1 MTITEAQMNSLIL
14 QLEKLKDEIMDR
26 EISYSSVYYKTLPPN
41 NLESARNLLH
51 YLALRSFDLR
61 PLQEELTNYGLS
73 SLSHAEAFTRGNIEN
88 ILQLLYR
95 ISGRE
100 PSNKYKNTIPI
111 LDYSSGRKKLQANT
125 TALFGTPFQPGSRI
139 MVTMPDEAADDTTL
153 VENLLLAGMD
163 IARINCSHG
172 SPQLWNKMIW
182 NIRQAKVAQGKKCLI
197 HMDLP
202 GPKIRTGKISS
213 KLISKKNKKKG
224 PGIRLYTGDILE
236 VYKRP
241 VTGSKARR
249 KNGEVVTP
257 ARISVSLPEV
267 WSNVKPGEKIYFDDG
282 KIGGKIIED
291 AEEFISVRITRA
303 RPEKGNLLREDKG
316 VNLPETNLNL
326 PSLTVEDL
334 EILPFICKHADMLGF
349 SFVRKAADVERMQ
362 QELKKLNQ
370 EDFPVILKIET
381 SEAFKNLPELLLQ
394 SMRSPVYGI
403 MLARGD
409 LAIEVGF
416 TRIAEVQ
423 EQVLWLCEAAHVP
436 VIWATQVLENL
447 LKDGVASR
455 AEITDAAM
463 AVRAECVMLNKGPF
477 VEKAMKA
484 IRNIDNRMI
493 QHMSKKHGALRPLNV
508 AKDFW
513 ER

>member
-1 MTITEAQMNSLIL
+1 MKIKEAQMNSLIL
-14 QLEKLKDEIMDR
+14 QLEKLKDEIMER

-61 PLQEELTNYGLS
+61 PLQEELTSHGLS
-73 SLSHAEAFTRGNIEN
+73 SLSHAEGFTRGNIEN

-100 PSNKYKNTIPI
+100 PSNKYKNSTPI
-111 LDYSSGRKKLQANT
+111 LDYASGKKRLQENT
-125 TALFGTPFQPGSRI
+125 NALFGTPDQPGSRI
-139 MVTMPDEAADDTTL
+139 MVTMPDEAADNTTL
-153 VENLLLAGMD
+153 VENLLLAGMN

-172 SPQLWNKMIW
+172 SPDLWEKMIR
-182 NIRQAKVAQGKKCLI
+182 NIRQAEASQGKKCLI

-202 GPKIRTGKISS
+202 GPKVRTGKISS
-213 KLISKKNKKKG
+213 KLISKSKKKKG
-224 PGIRLYTGDILE
+224 PGIRLHSGDTLQ

-241 VTGSKARR
+241 VMGNRAKR
-249 KNGEVVTP
+249 KQGEVVKP

-282 KIGGKIIED
+282 KLGGRVIEN
-291 AEEFISVRITRA
+291 AEEFISVNITRA
-303 RPEKGNLLREDKG
+303 RPKKGNLLREDKG

-326 PSLTVEDL
+326 PSLTTADL
-334 EILPFICKHADMLGF
+334 EILPFICEHADMLGF
-349 SFVRKAADVERMQ
+349 SFVRKPADVENLQ
-362 QELKKLNQ
+362 QELKKLDK
-370 EDFPVILKIET
+370 EDFPIILKIET
-381 SEAFKNLPELLLQ
+381 REAFKNLPELLLQ

-423 EQVLWLCEAAHVP
+423 EQVLWLCDAAHVP
-436 VIWATQVLENL
+436 LIWATQVLENL
-447 LKDGVASR
+447 IKDGVASR

-463 AVRAECVMLNKGPF
+463 AVRAECVMLNKGSF
-477 VEKAMKA
+477 IEKAIKT
-484 IRNIDNRMI
+484 IRNINHRMI
-493 QHMSKKHGALRPLNV
+493 HHMSKKHGALRPLNV